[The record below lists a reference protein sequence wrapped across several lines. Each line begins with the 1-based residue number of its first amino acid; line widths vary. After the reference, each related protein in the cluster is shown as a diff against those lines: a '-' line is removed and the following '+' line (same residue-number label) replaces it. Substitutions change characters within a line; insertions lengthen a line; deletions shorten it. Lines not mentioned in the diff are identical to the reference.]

1 MFPPR
6 SSSCWVFLA
15 FGRCFKSD
23 CQSCGLLRAEAV
35 CTMLSS
41 GLSPLFLLLTALE
54 LSWSLTDEE
63 KRIILDEH
71 NKYRSQVSPPAVD
84 MLKMSWDTE
93 LEAFAQ
99 AYAEKC
105 IWDHNKERGRRGE
118 NLFAMAPM
126 LDLEFAVEDWNAE
139 EKFYNLTTSTCVS
152 GQMCGHYTQVVWAS
166 THRIGCGS
174 KFCEKIEG
182 IETEDMYLLVCNYYP
197 PGNMKGRKPYREG
210 PSCSQCP
217 EDRVCVNSL
226 CEPTIEETTP
236 PSVTTKASPS
246 TPVTPERTT
255 PAPTTVPAKPE
266 PTTMPSATT
275 PVASTAKAKPKPATT
290 KPSYTTPVLITATS
304 KPKPTVLTTT
314 TAAKPAPTTPEST
327 TTTPEP
333 TTTMPKPTTTTITT
347 TTTAKPVPTTPKPT
361 TTTPEPTTTTPKPT
375 TTTTTKSAFTMPKHT
390 TTTAAKPQP
399 TTPKPTTTTLAKPV
413 PTTPKPTT
421 STTAKP
427 EPTTTMPEPTTTT
440 TTKPAPTTTKPVMTT
455 PKPTTTTTTKPTPTT
470 PKSTTTTTA
479 KPTPTT
485 PKPTTTSKTMP
496 TPTTPKI
503 TTTTKPTPTTPKI
516 TTTTKPT
523 PTTPKITT
531 TTKPTPTTPKTT
543 TTTKPT
549 PTTPKPTTTTTIKPT
564 PTVPKLTATTTAKP
578 KPATAK
584 PTSTTPTFTTTTAKP
599 TSTAIT
605 SAKPESTTTTKTE
618 HTKTESPDYI
628 ATTGLTLSFEPT
640 LDSDYRVFPEA
651 ESDTEEPVASLTTE
665 NPDLLESMGTA
676 ISPKSVPETNNGVK
690 EDEKEKSAFSSSPT
704 PSPSQIIPEIKL
716 GFNKAELI
724 TSSKSVV
731 SSPEEP
737 IFMRLTSSSKEK
749 GQSPAFQTSLSADA
763 LSAEELETNS
773 DHEGKQQPTAGAPS
787 THRGLLL
794 FLLPNVIL
802 VGLLL

>member
-749 GQSPAFQTSLSADA
+749 GQSPAFQTSLSDA

>member
-71 NKYRSQVSPPAVD
+71 NKYRSQVSPPAMD

-236 PSVTTKASPS
+236 PSVTTKPSPS
-246 TPVTPERTT
+246 TPVAPERTT
-255 PAPTTVPAKPE
+255 PAPTTVTAKPE

-275 PVASTAKAKPKPATT
+275 PVATTAKAKPQPATT
-290 KPSYTTPVLITATS
+290 KASYTTPALTAATS
-304 KPKPTVLTTT
+304 KPKPTMLTTT
-314 TAAKPAPTTPEST
+314 AKPAPTTP
-327 TTTPEP
+327 
-333 TTTMPKPTTTTITT
+333 KPTTTTTTKPAPTT
-347 TTTAKPVPTTPKPT
+347 TTTMAKPAP
-361 TTTPEPTTTTPKPT
+361 TTPEPTTTTPKPT
-375 TTTTTKSAFTMPKHT
+375 TTTTTTKPAPT
-390 TTTAAKPQP
+390 TTTTLAKPAP
-399 TTPKPTTTTLAKPV
+399 TTPKPTTTTTTKPV
-413 PTTPKPTT
+413 PTTPKLTT
-421 STTAKP
+421 TTTAKPAPTTP
-427 EPTTTMPEPTTTT
+427 EPTTTMPKPTTTT
-440 TTKPAPTTTKPVMTT
+440 TTKPAPTTPKPTTTIAKPAPTTTKPAMTT

-470 PKSTTTTTA
+470 PK
-479 KPTPTT
+479 PT
-485 PKPTTTSKTMP
+485 
-496 TPTTPKI
+496 
-503 TTTTKPTPTTPKI
+503 
-516 TTTTKPT
+516 
-523 PTTPKITT
+523 
-531 TTKPTPTTPKTT
+531 TT

-549 PTTPKPTTTTTIKPT
+549 PTTPKPTTTTTTKPT
-564 PTVPKLTATTTAKP
+564 PTTPKPTTTTTKPTPTMPKLTATTSAKP

-584 PTSTTPTFTTTTAKP
+584 PTPTAV
-599 TSTAIT
+599 T

-618 HTKTESPDYI
+618 HTETESPSYI
-628 ATTGLTLSFEPT
+628 VTTGLMLSLEPT
-640 LDSDYRVFPEA
+640 LDPDYRVFPEA
-651 ESDTEEPVASLTTE
+651 ELGTEEPVASLTTE

-676 ISPKSVPETNNGVK
+676 ISPKAVPETNNGVK
-690 EDEKEKSAFSSSPT
+690 EDEREKSAFFSSPT
-704 PSPSQIIPEIKL
+704 PSPSQVIPEIKL

-724 TSSKSVV
+724 TPSKSVV

-749 GQSPAFQTSLSADA
+749 GQSSAFQTSLSADA
-763 LSAEELETNS
+763 QSTEELDVNS
-773 DHEGKQQPTAGAPS
+773 DHEGKEQPTAGAPS
-787 THRGLLL
+787 TCWGLSL
-794 FLLPNVIL
+794 FLLPSVIL

>member
-35 CTMLSS
+35 GTMLSS

-255 PAPTTVPAKPE
+255 PAPTTVTAKPE

-275 PVASTAKAKPKPATT
+275 TVASTAKAEPKPATT
-290 KPSYTTPVLITATS
+290 KPSYTTPVLTTATS
-304 KPKPTVLTTT
+304 KPKPTMLTTT
-314 TAAKPAPTTPEST
+314 TTAKPAPSTTKPT

-333 TTTMPKPTTTTITT
+333 TTTTAKPTTTTTTTSTTAKPAPSTPKPAPTTPKPAPTTPKPATTTPEPTTTTAKPTTT
-347 TTTAKPVPTTPKPT
+347 TTTAKPAPSTPKPT
-361 TTTPEPTTTTPKPT
+361 TTTPEPTTTTTTTTTMAKPASTTPKPT
-375 TTTTTKSAFTMPKHT
+375 TTTTTKSAPTMPKPT
-390 TTTAAKPQP
+390 TTTAAKPAP
-399 TTPKPTTTTLAKPV
+399 AT
-413 PTTPKPTT
+413 
-421 STTAKP
+421 P
-427 EPTTTMPEPTTTT
+427 EPTTTVPEPTTTT
-440 TTKPAPTTTKPVMTT
+440 TIKPAPTTTTPAITT
-455 PKPTTTTTTKPTPTT
+455 PKP
-470 PKSTTTTTA
+470 
-479 KPTPTT
+479 
-485 PKPTTTSKTMP
+485 
-496 TPTTPKI
+496 
-503 TTTTKPTPTTPKI
+503 
-516 TTTTKPT
+516 
-523 PTTPKITT
+523 
-531 TTKPTPTTPKTT
+531 TT

-549 PTTPKPTTTTTIKPT
+549 PTTPKPTTTTTKPT
-564 PTVPKLTATTTAKP
+564 PTTPKPTTITTTKPTPTMPKLTAITTVKP
-578 KPATAK
+578 KPVTAK
-584 PTSTTPTFTTTTAKP
+584 PTATTPTFTTTTAKP

-618 HTKTESPDYI
+618 HTKTERPDYI

-640 LDSDYRVFPEA
+640 LDLDYKASPEA
-651 ESDTEEPVASLTTE
+651 ELDTEEPVASLATE

-676 ISPKSVPETNNGVK
+676 ISPKSVPDTNNGVK
-690 EDEKEKSAFSSSPT
+690 EDEREKSAFFSSPT

-749 GQSPAFQTSLSADA
+749 GQSPAFQTSLSDA
-763 LSAEELETNS
+763 SNAEELETNS

-794 FLLPNVIL
+794 LLLPCVIL